1 MGHIKFL
8 TFFFFFFFFLTVSCD
23 DFEIVPVHLDT
34 YLKLYTQDK
43 GQVMNAVQNS
53 LFDDITKYINYGV
66 SLYIITYNTTY
77 KGENIK
83 ASGLVAFPETTNNVP
98 ILNFNHGTTSLHRDA
113 PTEDLFQ
120 YIFFS
125 NAASAGYIFV
135 IPDYLGFGVSDD
147 ILHPYYRSD
156 ITGLTIVDMLRAT
169 KELAEIEGY
178 NFNGDVFLSGYSE
191 GGFATMSAHK
201 TLEENNFQGLNL
213 VASAPAAGGYDMTG
227 MLNYFLSL
235 ETYHQPYYLA
245 YVAFSYKTSYDWG
258 LQLSDIFNEPYASL
272 IPQYFNGQHSG
283 GEINSVLSYSV
294 NLLLNEN
301 FRNNFYTDP
310 SLNVVVEAF
319 EENSFNQ
326 WVPKTKMFMYHGTA
340 DITVPY
346 QNSVDTYN
354 NFITNGV
361 NSSLVEFIPL
371 ESQTHST
378 GAIPYILDIFDKF
391 ENLK

>member
-1 MGHIKFL
+1 MMKQK
-8 TFFFFFFFFLTVSCD
+8 
-23 DFEIVPVHLDT
+23 EI
-34 YLKLYTQDK
+34 
-43 GQVMNAVQNS
+43 
-53 LFDDITKYINYGV
+53 
-66 SLYIITYNTTY
+66 
-77 KGENIK
+77 
-83 ASGLVAFPETTNNVP
+83 
-98 ILNFNHGTTSLHRDA
+98 
-113 PTEDLFQ
+113 FQ
-120 YIFFS
+120 
-125 NAASAGYIFV
+125 
-135 IPDYLGFGVSDD
+135 
-147 ILHPYYRSD
+147 
-156 ITGLTIVDMLRAT
+156 
-169 KELAEIEGY
+169 ELAEIEGY

-213 VASAPAAGGYDMTG
+213 VASAPASGGYDMTG

-235 ETYHQPYYLA
+235 DTYHQPYYLA
-245 YVAFSYKTSYDWG
+245 YVAISYKTSYDWE
-258 LQLSDIFNEPYASL
+258 LPLTDIFNEPYASL
-272 IPQYFNGQHSG
+272 IPQYFNGQYSG

-354 NFITNGV
+354 NFIANGV

-371 ESQTHST
+371 ESQTHSS

>member
-1 MGHIKFL
+1 MSHIKFL
-8 TFFFFFFFFLTVSCD
+8 TFFFFFFLTVSCD
-23 DFEIVPVHLDT
+23 DFEIVPAHLDT

-66 SLYIITYNTTY
+66 SLYTITYNTTY

-156 ITGLTIVDMLRAT
+156 ITGSTIVDMLRAT

-235 ETYHQPYYLA
+235 DTYHQPYYLA
-245 YVAFSYKTSYDWG
+245 YVAFSYKTSYDWE
-258 LQLSDIFNEPYASL
+258 LPLTDIFNEPYASL
-272 IPQYFNGQHSG
+272 IPQYFNGQYSG

-294 NLLLNEN
+294 DLLLNEN

-354 NFITNGV
+354 NFIANGV

-371 ESQTHST
+371 ESQTHSS

>member
-1 MGHIKFL
+1 MSHIKFL
-8 TFFFFFFFFLTVSCD
+8 TFFFFFFLIVSCD
-23 DFEIVPVHLDT
+23 DYEIVPVHLDT
-34 YLKLYTQDK
+34 YLKLYTQDVDI
-43 GQVMNAVQNS
+43 VMNAVQNS
-53 LFDDITKYINYGV
+53 AFGDIAKYIDYGV
-66 SLYIITYNTTY
+66 SLYSITYNTTY
-77 KGENIK
+77 KGENLK
-83 ASGLVAFPETTNNVP
+83 ASGLVAFPETNNAVP

-120 YIFFS
+120 YSFFS

-156 ITGLTIVDMLRAT
+156 ITGSTIVDMLKAT

-201 TLEENNFQGLNL
+201 TLEENNSYGLNL

-235 ETYHQPYYLA
+235 ATYHQPYYLA
-245 YVAFSYKTSYDWG
+245 YVSISYQTSYDWG

-272 IPQYFNGQHSG
+272 IPQYFNGQYSG

-354 NFITNGV
+354 NFIANGI

-378 GAIPYILDIFDKF
+378 GAIPYMLDIFDKF

>member
-1 MGHIKFL
+1 MSHIKFL
-8 TFFFFFFFFLTVSCD
+8 TFFFFFFLTVSCD
-23 DFEIVPVHLDT
+23 DFEIVPAHLDT

-66 SLYIITYNTTY
+66 SLYTITYNTTY

-156 ITGLTIVDMLRAT
+156 ITGSTIVDMLRAT

-235 ETYHQPYYLA
+235 DTYHQPYYLA
-245 YVAFSYKTSYDWG
+245 YVAFSYKTSYDWE
-258 LQLSDIFNEPYASL
+258 LPLTDIFNEPYASL
-272 IPQYFNGQHSG
+272 IPQYFNGQYSG

-294 NLLLNEN
+294 DLLLNEN

-310 SLNVVVEAF
+310 SLNVVVDAF

-354 NFITNGV
+354 NFIANGV

-371 ESQTHST
+371 ESQTHSS

>member
-1 MGHIKFL
+1 MSHIKFL
-8 TFFFFFFFFLTVSCD
+8 TFFFFFFLTVSCD
-23 DFEIVPVHLDT
+23 DFEIVPAHLDT

-66 SLYIITYNTTY
+66 SLYTITYNTTY

-83 ASGLVAFPETTNNVP
+83 ASGLVAFPETTHNVP

-156 ITGLTIVDMLRAT
+156 ITGSTIVDMLRAT

-235 ETYHQPYYLA
+235 DTYHQPYYLA
-245 YVAFSYKTSYDWG
+245 YVAFSYKTSYDWE
-258 LQLSDIFNEPYASL
+258 LPLTDIFNEPYASL
-272 IPQYFNGQHSG
+272 IPQYFNGQYSG

-294 NLLLNEN
+294 DLLLNEN

-310 SLNVVVEAF
+310 SLNVVVDAF

-354 NFITNGV
+354 NFIANGV

-371 ESQTHST
+371 ESQTHSS